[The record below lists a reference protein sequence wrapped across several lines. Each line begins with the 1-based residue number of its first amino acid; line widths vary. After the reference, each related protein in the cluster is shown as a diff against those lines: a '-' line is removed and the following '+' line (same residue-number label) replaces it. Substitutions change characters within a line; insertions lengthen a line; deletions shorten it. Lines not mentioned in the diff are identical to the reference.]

1 MPLGAAA
8 LGSQGSS
15 RPRPAPVTSSKAMAP
30 VKSLPASSSSS
41 CGTFFPFFLRLSP
54 CGGVLPTAGLARES
68 IWAESRAEQAQS
80 GAPERGRP
88 TRSGRELGRSAR
100 PARAPRPAPLTIL
113 LPGPRSP
120 RRRWRRCRGNRGTA
134 EEGAE
139 PSDAAN
145 RHRAETGAVPRKGW
159 PLAPLSSRGLQSARA
174 GGVSPA
180 TSFGCPTPQAWRSPL
195 RPPRAHT
202 DEVQDTAREVYRPSG
217 SHIGF
222 SPNHFDPYLFPTS
235 GPSPQ
240 HPTML
245 RVQPFGSPGPH

>member
-1 MPLGAAA
+1 MPLGEAA

-15 RPRPAPVTSSKAMAP
+15 RPRPASVTSNKAMAP

-68 IWAESRAEQAQS
+68 IWAESRAEPAQS

-88 TRSGRELGRSAR
+88 ARSGRERGRSAR

-113 LPGPRSP
+113 PQGPRSP
-120 RRRWRRCRGNRGTA
+120 RRRWRRCRGNCGTA

-145 RHRAETGAVPRKGW
+145 RRRAETGAVPRKGW
-159 PLAPLSSRGLQSARA
+159 PLAPLSARGLQSSQAR
-174 GGVSPA
+174 GGAS
-180 TSFGCPTPQAWRSPL
+180 GCLLVVQLPELGAPRSDL
-195 RPPRAHT
+195 PRARLT
-202 DEVQDTAREVYRPSG
+202 RCRARPEKCTGLLVPILV
-217 SHIGF
+217 SHQTTLIPTF
-222 SPNHFDPYLFPTS
+222 SQRLVFLHNL
-235 GPSPQ
+235 
-240 HPTML
+240 L
-245 RVQPFGSPGPH
+245 